1 MQKRQFYFNAKTLT
15 IMLESSGRISHDITN
30 NILKILLE
38 EVVGYSRVEVQQEHG
53 QSFNASLILNRL
65 QGCSE

>member
-1 MQKRQFYFNAKTLT
+1 
-15 IMLESSGRISHDITN
+15 MLESSGRISHDITN
-30 NILKILLE
+30 NVLKILLE

-53 QSFNASLILNRL
+53 QSYNASLILNRL